1 MPNRKYMSI
10 PPGAIIPGSLPR
22 FKIYIISQSGR
33 HILWAAD
40 GEKVT
45 IEQLNKL
52 AEAGHKE
59 VYIDLEE
66 EVAYEEYLEEH
77 LGDILANQNM
87 PDDQKAAIFSRVS
100 TNVVRDSF
108 EKSFNLGNVSPEII
122 KRTQSM
128 VKKALIFIAES
139 NSLNALAKMIG
150 HDYKTYEHAIK
161 LLWFTVAFLKNNQ
174 DILEEINPCYKELD
188 DVKKRE
194 LLEQCG
200 VAALLHDI
208 GKALIP
214 QEVLNKKGP
223 LNEVEWEI
231 IKRHPL
237 GGLAML
243 LESEVPLFVKK
254 AILEHHE
261 DFNGNGYPMN
271 LKGNQISVLARI
283 LRIIDVFDAMTSKRP
298 YKDALPPSKAVQIM
312 VGINSEESKTQDCEE
327 LDKRDIGMRYC
338 FDERLLKK
346 FILFLGKIAA

>member
-1 MPNRKYMSI
+1 MSNRKYMSV
-10 PPGAIIPGSLPR
+10 PPGAIIPGSLPK

-33 HILWAAD
+33 HILWAAK
-40 GEKVT
+40 GEEVT
-45 IEQLNKL
+45 LEQLNKL

-66 EVAYEEYLEEH
+66 EIAYEQYLEEH

-87 PDDQKAAIFSRVS
+87 PDEQKAAIFSKVS

-108 EKSFNLGNVSPEII
+108 EKSFNLGNVSPETIE
-122 KRTQSM
+122 RTQLM

-139 NSLNALAKMIG
+139 NSLGALAKMIG

-161 LLWFTVAFLKNNQ
+161 VLWFTVAFLKNNQ
-174 DILEEINPCYKELD
+174 DILEELDPSYKELD
-188 DVKKRE
+188 DDKKRE

-214 QEVLNKKGP
+214 QKILNKNGP

-231 IKRHPL
+231 IKKHPL

-243 LESEVPLFVKK
+243 LESDTPLFVKK

-261 DFNGNGYPMN
+261 DFNGTGYPMN
-271 LKGNQISVLARI
+271 LKGDQISILARI

-312 VGINSEESKTQDCEE
+312 VRMNSDESKIQDCEE
-327 LDKRDIGMRYC
+327 FDKRDAGMRYC
-338 FDERLLKK
+338 FDERLLKR